1 MMGEQPFELS
11 VFFGELQTSFD
22 RGWLMCGYLSLATKM
37 GLWQKISK
45 LRFGEDFE
53 RIHHRWVW
61 PWHMCT
67 FGLWKEPKWMKIVSF
82 LTGVSSSFPDIEFC
96 TRHDLC
102 ESSPWPWYFW
112 CPSWENWWQCP
123 FAAQLFGS
131 QRQTAH
137 KACRWRVSQA
147 PNAVWNPSF
156 FGWVFA
162 ERDTPAFAKW
172 FACHGMC
179 LSWYSRRGPVRK
191 ENLCNASGGFYEY
204 LLLLRSLRQ
213 NLWTL
218 DMR

>member
-1 MMGEQPFELS
+1 
-11 VFFGELQTSFD
+11 
-22 RGWLMCGYLSLATKM
+22 MCGYLSLATKM

-112 CPSWENWWQCP
+112 CPIWENWWQCP

-156 FGWVFA
+156 FWLSFCRAWHTGFCKMVCMPWNVPELVQQAWSCAKRESLQCFWRILWIFA
-162 ERDTPAFAKW
+162 TFKIVEAKSLDTGHALNGVHIFL
-172 FACHGMC
+172 HQ
-179 LSWYSRRGPVRK
+179 SWPISIGR
-191 ENLCNASGGFYEY
+191 
-204 LLLLRSLRQ
+204 
-213 NLWTL
+213 
-218 DMR
+218 